1 MPCGEGRISVELAAR
16 GHDVTGVDLNE
27 TFTAA
32 RRADERGVNVA
43 WQRHDMRELPFDSEF
58 EAVLNFGGSFGCF
71 DEADNA
77 RTSASAYRAL
87 RSGGRFLVD
96 MPSPETLFPRFRE
109 RVWTQAGELLVLSE
123 NRYDHE
129 SGRSETDW
137 TVVATDGRRE
147 YRHSSIRLYTY
158 HELVT
163 LLSGVGFAR
172 VQGFGTDDLEPFH
185 LGASR
190 LIHGRGQPR

>member
-1 MPCGEGRISVELAAR
+1 MGLWEQAQLNQWTDDDNRAAADKVERALELPARARVLDVPCGEGRISVELAAR

-27 TFTAA
+27 TFLSTAA

-96 MPSPETLFPRFRE
+96 MPSPRDALP
-109 RVWTQAGELLVLSE
+109 A
-123 NRYDHE
+123 
-129 SGRSETDW
+129 
-137 TVVATDGRRE
+137 
-147 YRHSSIRLYTY
+147 IP
-158 HELVT
+158 
-163 LLSGVGFAR
+163 
-172 VQGFGTDDLEPFH
+172 GTGLDP
-185 LGASR
+185 SR
-190 LIHGRGQPR
+190 